1 MKSFR
6 QVISEQESKKVSK
19 AGISE
24 SVIGKG
30 IAAVQNRQHQTL
42 RTQVLSKLSAIQNDC
57 RLAIQ
62 EDDEHKRGDYLFQ
75 LIFDLAAAMKDFA
88 EMSTRTNNIAAMAVF
103 DQESLKK
110 ELAPVIKKLS
120 GKP

>member
-6 QVISEQESKKVSK
+6 QVISEEESKKASK

-62 EDDEHKRGDYLFQ
+62 EDDEHKRGDYLFH

-110 ELAPVIKKLS
+110 ELAPIIKKLS

>member
-6 QVISEQESKKVSK
+6 QVIKEQEAKKSNLN
-19 AGISE
+19 E

-30 IAAVQNRQHQTL
+30 IAAVQNRLHHTS
-42 RTQVLSKLSAIQNDC
+42 RTQALSKLSAIQKDC
-57 RLAIQ
+57 RLALK
-62 EDDEHKRGDYLFQ
+62 EDDDHKRSDYLFHA
-75 LIFDLAAAMKDFA
+75 LFDLAAVIKDFV

-103 DQESLKK
+103 DQERLKK
-110 ELAPVIKKLS
+110 ELAPVIKKLT

>member
-6 QVISEQESKKVSK
+6 QVINEQEEKKASLN
-19 AGISE
+19 E
-24 SVIGKG
+24 SVVGKG
-30 IAAVQNRQHQTL
+30 VALVQNRQHLAL

-62 EDDEHKRGDYLFQ
+62 EDDEHKRGDYLFH

>member
-6 QVISEQESKKVSK
+6 QIITEQELKRTSKE
-19 AGISE
+19 GLNE
-24 SVIGKG
+24 SLVGKG
-30 IAAVQNRQHQTL
+30 YAAVQNRKHQTL
-42 RTQVLSKLSAIQNDC
+42 RSQVLSKLSAIQNNC
-57 RLAIQ
+57 RLAAQ
-62 EDDEHKRGDYLFQ
+62 EDDDHKRGNHLFH

-110 ELAPVIKKLS
+110 ELAPLLKKLS